1 MAKKPTY
8 KELEQRIKALEKEAV
23 ELRQSEQALRKTD
36 GDMYSLLNELR
47 DGFFITNSKGTI
59 TFVNKALGDM
69 GGYEN
74 PEEIIGKHFLEYL
87 PSEARE
93 EIIEKFNRAIENKD
107 YSELLE
113 FPAVKK
119 DGSIALFQL
128 KHCPVMEDNRIIG
141 TMGVVR
147 DITARRWAEDALRES
162 EERYRSLFDDNHS
175 VILLIDAENA
185 DIVDANPAACSFYGF
200 SKKDLTS
207 KKITDIN
214 LLPKEQVFRQMK
226 GLKSQ
231 PRRHFFFPHRLA
243 NGEVRKVEA
252 YTGPIRLN
260 GRRLF
265 YSMIYDITE
274 RVRTDEALRES
285 EKRYRLLVETMND
298 GLAVLNEENLFTYVN
313 DKFCEMLGYPKNDVV
328 GHPVTDFLDETNQ
341 SIIIRQLTRRQR
353 AERGFYELTW
363 NNKHGRQTPAI
374 MSASP
379 IVDTDGRYKGSFSV
393 ITNIT
398 ELKQAEQALKKREKE
413 LEIKTSILKETN
425 TALNVLLKRRDQD
438 KAELE
443 ERVLLNMRELVA
455 PYFEKLKRSGLDD
468 RQMAY
473 AEILESNLNDIIS
486 PFTRT
491 LSSKYLSLT
500 PTEIQ
505 VANLIKQGKSTKEI
519 ADFLNISSSTIC
531 FHREN
536 VREKIGIKNKK
547 ANLRTHLQSFY

>member
-1 MAKKPTY
+1 
-8 KELEQRIKALEKEAV
+8 
-23 ELRQSEQALRKTD
+23 
-36 GDMYSLLNELR
+36 
-47 DGFFITNSKGTI
+47 
-59 TFVNKALGDM
+59 
-69 GGYEN
+69 
-74 PEEIIGKHFLEYL
+74 
-87 PSEARE
+87 
-93 EIIEKFNRAIENKD
+93 
-107 YSELLE
+107 
-113 FPAVKK
+113 
-119 DGSIALFQL
+119 
-128 KHCPVMEDNRIIG
+128 
-141 TMGVVR
+141 
-147 DITARRWAEDALRES
+147 
-162 EERYRSLFDDNHS
+162 
-175 VILLIDAENA
+175 
-185 DIVDANPAACSFYGF
+185 
-200 SKKDLTS
+200 
-207 KKITDIN
+207 
-214 LLPKEQVFRQMK
+214 
-226 GLKSQ
+226 
-231 PRRHFFFPHRLA
+231 
-243 NGEVRKVEA
+243 
-252 YTGPIRLN
+252 
-260 GRRLF
+260 
-265 YSMIYDITE
+265 
-274 RVRTDEALRES
+274 
-285 EKRYRLLVETMND
+285 
-298 GLAVLNEENLFTYVN
+298 
-313 DKFCEMLGYPKNDVV
+313 
-328 GHPVTDFLDETNQ
+328 
-341 SIIIRQLTRRQR
+341 
-353 AERGFYELTW
+353 
-363 NNKHGRQTPAI
+363 

-393 ITNIT
+393 ITDIT

-413 LEIKTSILKETN
+413 LEIKTGILKETN